1 MGFEESRRMQEAP
14 DGRRQTEDEIS
25 RRAAEWFALLLDGS
39 ETASDRQGLREWLL
53 ADERHAKAYSDLE
66 RLWSGAGIVHDLGKA
81 PSPSRRTVL
90 KTGGAAMVLAGAV
103 WGSMRLLGPAA
114 YSTGTGETASVTL
127 PDGSVATLS
136 TRTAL
141 TLDFDAERRR
151 IILGKGEAFFKVA
164 PDASRPFVVE
174 ASDLFSTALGT
185 AFSVGFQEDGIAVT
199 VTEHAVSVSTG
210 DKFQRVEQGQS
221 LIYRDGRMS
230 VPLRTDV
237 ETQLS
242 WRSGKLVFLS
252 TPFRDVISSLS
263 RWRTG
268 KIIVMDERL
277 AQSPVTIIV
286 DVKRSDTIL
295 DTLALGLPIK
305 VQNLSP
311 WLTFIYPR

>member
-1 MGFEESRRMQEAP
+1 MEEAP
-14 DGRRQTEDEIS
+14 DGHRQAEDEIS

-39 ETASDRQGLREWLL
+39 ETASDRQRLREWLL

-81 PSPSRRTVL
+81 RSPSRRTVL
-90 KTGGAAMVLAGAV
+90 KTGGAAVVLAGAV
-103 WGSMRLLGPAA
+103 WGSMRLLGPAAA

-141 TLDFDAERRR
+141 ALNFDAERRWVV
-151 IILGKGEAFFKVA
+151 LEKGEAFFQVA
-164 PDASRPFVVE
+164 PDPSRPFVVE

-199 VTEHAVSVSTG
+199 VTEHAVSVSTR

-221 LIYRDGRMS
+221 LIYRNGRMS
-230 VPLRTDV
+230 VPVKADV

-252 TPFRDVISSLS
+252 TPFRDVVSSLS

-268 KIIVMDERL
+268 KIIVMDDRL
-277 AQSPVTIIV
+277 AQSRVTIIV

-305 VQNLSP
+305 VQTLSP